1 MSESRFV
8 VRRLNWR
15 EAGALIV
22 HLPGEVR
29 LASFDTFDA
38 ADADRAR
45 REAQVRERV
54 NPFRC
59 GAAWHALTAFP
70 EGVFRDWLSDVSLAP
85 PSEGATLGE
94 WAQWWADGSAAW
106 PAEHRARVWEGLDR
120 VRFFETIERAA
131 SAVAY
136 AVVRVLWEYND
147 SWYEPGAEGGT
158 TVRAFRSRERA
169 EAERARLEAEAR
181 TRWEEYGSMDP
192 RRWQLDEWPKLG
204 EEAGY
209 AAPEALDTFGARL
222 FEVVEIDLG
231 GEA

>member
-22 HLPGEVR
+22 RLPGEVR
-29 LASFDTFDA
+29 LASFDTFEA

-45 REAQVRERV
+45 REAQVRDRV

-70 EGVFRDWLSDVSLAP
+70 EGVFRDWLSDVALAP
-85 PSEGATLGE
+85 PDGATLGD

-120 VRFFETIERAA
+120 VRFFETIERPA

-136 AVVRVLWEYND
+136 AVMRVLWEYND
-147 SWYEPGAEGGT
+147 SWYDPGTEGGL

-169 EAERARLEAEAR
+169 ETECARLEAEAR
-181 TRWEEYGSMDP
+181 TGWVDDHGIGTQ
-192 RRWQLDEWPKLG
+192 RWQLDEWPKFG
-204 EEAGY
+204 EDTAFD
-209 AAPEALDTFGARL
+209 AAEALDAYGARL
-222 FEVVEIDLG
+222 FEVVEIDVG

>member
-1 MSESRFV
+1 MSEPRFV

-22 HLPGEVR
+22 RLPGEVR

-45 REAQVRERV
+45 REAQVRDRV

-70 EGVFRDWLSDVSLAP
+70 EGVFRDWLSDVALAP
-85 PSEGATLGE
+85 PPEGATLGE
-94 WAQWWADGSAAW
+94 WAQWWADAHAAW

-120 VRFFETIERAA
+120 VRFFETIERPA
-131 SAVAY
+131 SAVAF

-147 SWYEPGAEGGT
+147 SWYEPGAEGGA

-169 EAERARLEAEAR
+169 EAECKRLEAEAR
-181 TRWEEYGSMDP
+181 AGWDGSDWISA
-192 RRWQLDEWPKLG
+192 RRWQFQHWPQLG
-204 EEAGY
+204 EDVGTDEA
-209 AAPEALDTFGARL
+209 EAFDTVGVRL

-231 GEA
+231 VEE

>member
-15 EAGALIV
+15 EAGALFV
-22 HLPGEVR
+22 RLPGEVR
-29 LASFDTFDA
+29 LASFDTFEA

-45 REAQVRERV
+45 REAQVRDRV

-59 GAAWHALTAFP
+59 GTAWHALTAFP

-85 PSEGATLGE
+85 PDGATLGD

-120 VRFFETIERAA
+120 VRFFETIERPA

-136 AVVRVLWEYND
+136 AVMRVLWEYND
-147 SWYEPGAEGGT
+147 SWYDPGTEGGL

-169 EAERARLEAEAR
+169 DAECARLEAEAR
-181 TRWEEYGSMDP
+181 TGWVDDHSIGTQ
-192 RRWQLDEWPKLG
+192 RWQLDEWPKFG
-204 EEAGY
+204 EDTAFD
-209 AAPEALDTFGARL
+209 AAEALDAYGARL
-222 FEVVEIDLG
+222 FEVVEIDVG